1 MKIIKNSW
9 DWVKN
14 HIEAINFGVVLFV
27 LAFVV
32 WLSVHIISVESQLRN
47 ENQFLRENLIRMEQS
62 LGGAVNHINEQESQ
76 MRNQRAIIESQSDAI
91 KKLIDRINNLTAL
104 LNGHYT

>member
-27 LAFVV
+27 LGFVV
-32 WLSVHIISVESQLRN
+32 WLSVHIMSVESQLRS
-47 ENQFLRENLIRMEQS
+47 ENQFLRENLIRMEQN
-62 LGGAVNHINEQESQ
+62 LGGAVKHINEQEAVI
-76 MRNQRAIIESQSDAI
+76 RNQQEGIR
-91 KKLIDRINNLTAL
+91 KLIERINNLTAL
-104 LNGHYT
+104 LNGNYT